1 MVPMDIAGLLRQ
13 ALRHSGCADSQI
25 GHFDN
30 HSTIEMQMMKLPD
43 ISVAVVE
50 GDVWIWA
57 MVTEATPQTF
67 KYCAFDL
74 MRFLLEGNAF
84 SRTGQLHLC
93 EIEGRLELR
102 LMANALALS
111 DAEHFAQALDRFVQA
126 VETLL
131 EILRQ

>member
-25 GHFDN
+25 GHFDG
-30 HSTIEMQMMKLPD
+30 HGTIEMRMRNLPD
-43 ISVAVVE
+43 VNVAVVE

-57 MVTEATPQTF
+57 VVAEATPQTF
-67 KYCAFDL
+67 NYCAFDL
-74 MRFLLEGNAF
+74 MQFLLEGNAF

-93 EIEGRLELR
+93 EVEGRLELR

-111 DAEHFAQALDRFVQA
+111 DAEHLAQALDSFVQA
-126 VETLL
+126 VEALL
-131 EILRQ
+131 EILRR